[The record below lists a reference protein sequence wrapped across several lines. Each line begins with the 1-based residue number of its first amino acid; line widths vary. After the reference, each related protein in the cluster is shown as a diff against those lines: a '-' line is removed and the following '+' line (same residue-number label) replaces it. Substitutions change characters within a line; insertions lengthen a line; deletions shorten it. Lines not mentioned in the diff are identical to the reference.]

1 MREQVLSCLSSF
13 CAGLLSGFGN
23 EASQAIEFFRGDSRH
38 FAAEQ
43 RGDHIFHGA
52 VKKSLDEVPERGT
65 PRDVAGNRRKINIS
79 QAVLFMADMAFFFEH
94 AKLRADGRI
103 VRLVRESGEDLADRG
118 AIESVENIHDLAFAA
133 GEKLAVWLS
142 YLRALIVLAKRFKK

>member
-1 MREQVLSCLSSF
+1 MREQVLSCLASSWSA
-13 CAGLLSGFGN
+13 CVSAFGN
-23 EASQAIEFFRGDSRH
+23 QASQAIEFFRGDSRH

-103 VRLVRESGEDLADRG
+103 VRLVRESGADLADRG
-118 AIESVENIHDLAFAA
+118 ALESVENIHDLAFAA
-133 GEKLAVWLS
+133 GES
-142 YLRALIVLAKRFKK
+142 LRFRFSHLRVLVV